1 MLAWMGDVHVG
12 PGNLGGRG
20 IYASRPFEQGEVV
33 VSYELRRL
41 TREEYLALPVDERLF
56 VHSYGG
62 ERWLYPAPA
71 RYANHDDRPN
81 TRQDFDRGCDV
92 AVRRIEVGELITLD
106 AREETDRELETFLA
120 AYGRAVDD
128 RDRRRLGALI
138 DPGATGWVGG
148 SGRVDRDGIIDAAV
162 GHRFE
167 VRDPTWIIATGRWEA
182 VCSYDGGAGPVT
194 DVLKVVDGNWQL
206 VLRHASP
213 AFTPRS

>member
-1 MLAWMGDVHVG
+1 MLAWMEDLHVG
-12 PGNLGGRG
+12 PGRLNGRG
-20 IYASRPFEQGEVV
+20 IYASRPFEEGEVV

-41 TREEYLALPVDERLF
+41 TREEYLALPAEERLF

-81 TRQDFDRGCDV
+81 TRQDFDRGCDI
-92 AVRRIEVGELITLD
+92 ALRRIEAGELITLD
-106 AREETDRELETFLA
+106 AREETDRELGTFLV
-120 AYGRAVDD
+120 AYRRAVDGS
-128 RDRRRLGALI
+128 DRRRLEALI

-148 SGRVDRDGIIDAAV
+148 LGRVDRAGIIDAAV
-162 GHRFE
+162 GLRLDVGE
-167 VRDPTWIIATGRWEA
+167 PTWIIGTGRWEA
-182 VCSYDGGAGPVT
+182 VCSYDWGAGHVT

-213 AFTPRS
+213 PVTPRS